1 MIMQK
6 KMRTSKMNLE
16 TQIAKI
22 IEANG
27 AALYDT
33 EIVTE
38 FEETIFR
45 ILITKAGGVSLD
57 LCATISHELSP
68 FLDVH
73 PPMSQAYRLEVSS
86 PGIERKLT
94 KPVHFKNA
102 VGEKVKLKLVGA
114 TQVKGV
120 LKSADNDGIV
130 VETEQGDENF
140 DYGTL
145 KTAKTYFEWN

>member
-1 MIMQK
+1 
-6 KMRTSKMNLE
+6 MNLE

-38 FEETIFR
+38 FDETIFR
-45 ILITKAGGVSLD
+45 VLVTKVGGVKLD
-57 LCATISHELSP
+57 LCAKISHELSP

-73 PPMSQAYRLEVSS
+73 PPMSQQYRLEISS

-94 KPVHFKNA
+94 KQVHFENA
-102 VGEKVKLKLVGA
+102 IGEKVKLKLGEGEK
-114 TQVKGV
+114 VKGT
-120 LKSADNDGIV
+120 LKSADANGIV
-130 VETEQGDENF
+130 VETKQGDESF
-140 DYGTL
+140 SYGELNTS
-145 KTAKTYFEWN
+145 KTYFDWN

>member
-1 MIMQK
+1 
-6 KMRTSKMNLE
+6 MNLE

-22 IEANG
+22 VEANG

-33 EIVTE
+33 EVVTE
-38 FEETIFR
+38 FDEPIFR
-45 ILITKAGGVSLD
+45 VLITKVGGVNLD

-73 PPMSQAYRLEVSS
+73 PPMNGQYRLEVSS

-102 VGEKVKLKLVGA
+102 IGENVKIKIPGEERLKG
-114 TQVKGV
+114 T
-120 LKSADNDGIV
+120 LKSADDNGFV
-130 VETEQGDENF
+130 VETKHGDEVLT
-140 DYGTL
+140 YAQVG
-145 KTAKTYFEWN
+145 TAKTYYDWNH

>member
-1 MIMQK
+1 M
-6 KMRTSKMNLE
+6 KMNLE

-38 FEETIFR
+38 FDETIFR
-45 ILITKAGGVSLD
+45 VLITKVGGVKLD

-86 PGIERKLT
+86 PGIERKLSR
-94 KPVHFKNA
+94 PAHFKNA
-102 VGEKVKLKLVGA
+102 IGEKVKLKLSSSDKL
-114 TQVKGV
+114 KGV

-130 VETEQGDENF
+130 VETKSGDESYT
-140 DYGTL
+140 YGELNTC
-145 KTAKTYFEWN
+145 KTYFDWN

>member
-1 MIMQK
+1 M
-6 KMRTSKMNLE
+6 KMNLE

-45 ILITKAGGVSLD
+45 ILVTKVGGVSLD

-86 PGIERKLT
+86 PGIERKLS

-102 VGEKVKLKLVGA
+102 IGEKVKVKLGAGDKLKGL
-114 TQVKGV
+114 
-120 LKSADNDGIV
+120 LKSADNHGIV
-130 VETEQGDENF
+130 VETKAGEESYP
-140 DYGTL
+140 YGELNTC
-145 KTAKTYFEWN
+145 KTYFDWN

>member
-1 MIMQK
+1 
-6 KMRTSKMNLE
+6 MNLE
-16 TQIAKI
+16 TQISKI

-38 FEETIFR
+38 FDETIFR
-45 ILITKAGGVSLD
+45 VLVTKVGGVKLD

-94 KPVHFKNA
+94 KPTHYKNA
-102 VGEKVKLKLVGA
+102 VGEKVKLKLGA
-114 TQVKGV
+114 GDKLNGV
-120 LKSADNDGIV
+120 LKSADHDGIV
-130 VETEQGDENF
+130 VETKSGDESYT
-140 DYGTL
+140 YGELNTC
-145 KTAKTYFEWN
+145 KTYFDWN

>member
-1 MIMQK
+1 
-6 KMRTSKMNLE
+6 MNLE

-22 IEANG
+22 VEANG

-45 ILITKAGGVSLD
+45 VLVTKVGGVSLD

-73 PPMSQAYRLEVSS
+73 PPMSQRYRLEISS

-102 VGEKVKLKLVGA
+102 IGEKVKLKITGGDKL
-114 TQVKGV
+114 KGV

-130 VETEQGDENF
+130 VETKQGDESYE
-140 DYGTL
+140 YGAL
-145 KTAKTYFEWN
+145 GTAKTYFDWN

>member
-1 MIMQK
+1 
-6 KMRTSKMNLE
+6 MNLD

-33 EIVTE
+33 EVVTE
-38 FEETIFR
+38 FDETIFR
-45 ILITKAGGVSLD
+45 VLVTKAGGVKLD

-73 PPMSQAYRLEVSS
+73 PPMNGEYRLEVSS

-94 KPVHFKNA
+94 KPVHYQNA
-102 VGEKVKLKLVGA
+102 IGEKVKVKIPGEERI
-114 TQVKGV
+114 KGV
-120 LKSADNDGIV
+120 LKNADSNGFV
-130 VETEQGDENF
+130 VETKQGDE
-140 DYGTL
+140 TL
-145 KTAKTYFEWN
+145 TYSQVGTAKTYFDWN

>member
-1 MIMQK
+1 
-6 KMRTSKMNLE
+6 MNLE

-27 AALYDT
+27 AALYDI

-45 ILITKAGGVSLD
+45 VLVTKVGGVDLD

-73 PPMSQAYRLEVSS
+73 PPMSQKYRLEISS

-102 VGEKVKLKLVGA
+102 IGEKVKLKITGGDKL
-114 TQVKGV
+114 KGV
-120 LKSADNDGIV
+120 LKSADDDGIV
-130 VETEQGDENF
+130 VETKQGEESF
-140 DYGTL
+140 KYGELGTV
-145 KTAKTYFEWN
+145 KTYFDWN